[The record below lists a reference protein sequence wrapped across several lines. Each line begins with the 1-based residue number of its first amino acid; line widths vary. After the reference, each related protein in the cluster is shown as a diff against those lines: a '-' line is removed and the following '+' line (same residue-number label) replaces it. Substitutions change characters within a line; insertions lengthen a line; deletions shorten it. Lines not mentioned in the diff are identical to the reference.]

1 MEPTINFLCK
11 LWFEWQVS
19 LQYLL
24 LNEFDDIELHVT
36 YTSCDVKR
44 MYWGSRKAF
53 YSIKFY
59 FELDFDWVVHVLR
72 CCTRSTMDSRIQE
85 SVFWVKAIHKVWNDQ
100 KSKSISNLHVEACG
114 RWIEVPTW
122 NFHANFFIEF
132 NDFYD
137 FSWKMKKSMISFR
150 PRDEPSYT
158 VSSHLI
164 NVWF

>member
-72 CCTRSTMDSRIQE
+72 CCSRSTMDSRIQE

-122 NFHANFFIEF
+122 NLQAIFLSF
-132 NDFYD
+132 
-137 FSWKMKKSMISFR
+137 MMSMIFLEISRNQWFHFELVMSLLTR
-150 PRDEPSYT
+150 CL
-158 VSSHLI
+158 LI
-164 NVWF
+164 